1 MKQKTIIIA
10 EAGVNHNGDLK
21 IAEEL
26 IQVAAKAGADFVKFQ
41 TFQSNSISSK
51 LAGRAEYQKANM
63 KEDGSQISM
72 LKKLELNYEM
82 HQHLI
87 QVCKQNKI
95 QFLSTAFDLP
105 SIDLLIQLGIK
116 LWKIPSGEITNYPYL
131 KKIGSLNGDVILSTG
146 MSNLGEIEAALL
158 VLENA
163 GTKREN
169 ITVLHCT
176 TEYPAPMN
184 EVNLRAMLAI
194 QNAFGVKVG
203 YSDHTVGI
211 EISLAAV
218 ALGATMIE
226 KHFTLDRN
234 LPGPDHKAS
243 LEPNELSALVSGIRN
258 IELAL
263 GDGVKKPFP
272 SEIRNMTIAR
282 KSLIAKENIRKG
294 EIFTEQ
300 NVTTKRPGNGI
311 SPMRWDE
318 VIGKT
323 SPKDFLED
331 ELIEI

>member
-72 LKKLELNYEM
+72 LKKLELNFEM

-131 KKIGSLNGDVILSTG
+131 KKIGSLNGEVILSTG
-146 MSNLGEIEAALL
+146 MSNLGEIEAALS

-163 GTKREN
+163 GTQREN

-184 EVNLRAMLAI
+184 EVNLRAMFAI

-218 ALGATMIE
+218 ALGANMIE

-243 LEPNELSALVSGIRN
+243 LEPNELNALVSGIRN

-318 VIGKT
+318 VMGKT
-323 SPKDFLED
+323 AFKDFLED

>member
-72 LKKLELNYEM
+72 LKKLELNFEM

-105 SIDLLIQLGIK
+105 SIELLIQLGIN

-131 KKIGSLNGDVILSTG
+131 KKIGSLKGEVILSTG
-146 MSNLGEIEAALL
+146 MSNLGEIEAALS

-163 GTKREN
+163 GTKIEN

-184 EVNLRAMLAI
+184 EVNLRAMLSI

-203 YSDHTVGI
+203 YSDHTVGV

-218 ALGATMIE
+218 ALGAIMIE

-243 LEPNELSALVSGIRN
+243 LEPNELNALVSGIRN

-282 KSLIAKENIRKG
+282 KSLIAKEKIRKG
-294 EIFTEQ
+294 EIFNEQ

-318 VIGKT
+318 VMGKT
-323 SPKDFLED
+323 ASKDFFED

>member
-72 LKKLELNYEM
+72 LKKLELNFEM

-105 SIDLLIQLGIK
+105 SIELLIQLGID

-131 KKIGSLNGDVILSTG
+131 KKIGSLKGEVILSTG
-146 MSNLGEIEAALL
+146 MSNLGEIEAALS

-184 EVNLRAMLAI
+184 EVNLRAMLSI

-203 YSDHTVGI
+203 YSDHTVGV

-218 ALGATMIE
+218 ALGAIMIE

-243 LEPNELSALVSGIRN
+243 LEPNELNALVSGIRN
-258 IELAL
+258 IEIAL

-300 NVTTKRPGNGI
+300 NITTKRPGNGI

-318 VIGKT
+318 VMGKT
-323 SPKDFLED
+323 ASKDFLED

>member
-72 LKKLELNYEM
+72 LKKLELNFEM

-131 KKIGSLNGDVILSTG
+131 KKIGSLNGEVILSTG
-146 MSNLGEIEAALL
+146 MSNLGEIEAALS

-163 GTKREN
+163 GTQREN

-184 EVNLRAMLAI
+184 EVNLRAMFAI

-218 ALGATMIE
+218 ALGANMIE

-243 LEPNELSALVSGIRN
+243 LEPNELNALVSGIRN

-318 VIGKT
+318 VMGKIAF
-323 SPKDFLED
+323 KDFLED